1 MCVFKMNTIQTL
13 FFVILCILAFFICI
27 DLFLL
32 IFQLL
37 KKKNRTFAEMMDEK
51 KSNRVSLVID
61 VRRKIVEIYYV
72 YETNNKTKTLN
83 YDEFTYS
90 LDSENLKKLT
100 EWLQFIQNNSE
111 YGNYRRIELQ
121 MYDDTGNKRLYRC
134 SLQNYIP
141 ESNKYFI
148 MAQDITVSNQM
159 IKDYEKKLS
168 FYDTESFYEKIQT
181 LLKLT
186 LENELACIVTIRY
199 KEYEAIMKDFKDDFV
214 KLIDYEVLNRLEAI
228 LEEDMAICQSKEATF
243 HIFLGKIMSFAKLKQ
258 KLKKILQTC
267 SGNIVVGK
275 GNFNINFLAGAM
287 IIEENDPLNCL
298 EKSEIALNQS
308 LKRRFFN
315 DKIRFFDKELSIIE
329 KENVEKLSL
338 VKKIIDEWDFDLV
351 YHPILDVVTKKVSAY
366 HVYISLNKEMDLS
379 KEKFIAMAQEIG
391 ERKKYF
397 VGIFEKILQ
406 QDLQLPVFIVIPHSQ
421 ISRFCDAY
429 ASNEAF
435 HKIDLKV
442 MISFENLVVSETNLV
457 TMEKII
463 KGNKESN
470 QIQFGI
476 AISNFQN
483 PYLNEIIYTKLDYL
497 MIFEEVIDTSFDSTH
512 YQIAF
517 LTNQKIAEQ
526 YDLSII
532 GVGVNSL
539 YQYEKLFNI
548 HAKWIS
554 GPLFNEK
561 ISENQLM
568 DKHLLKQLN
577 EIENKNKK

>member
-51 KSNRVSLVID
+51 KSNRLSLVID
-61 VRRKIVEIYYV
+61 LSRKIVEIYYV

-121 MYDDTGNKRLYRC
+121 MYDDTRNKRLYRC

-186 LENELACIVTIRY
+186 LENEVACIVTSRY
-199 KEYEAIMKDFKDDFV
+199 KEYEAIMKDFKEDFV

-243 HIFLGKIMSFAKLKQ
+243 HNFLGKILSCGKLKQ
-258 KLKKILQTC
+258 KLKKIFQT
-267 SGNIVVGK
+267 
-275 GNFNINFLAGAM
+275 
-287 IIEENDPLNCL
+287 
-298 EKSEIALNQS
+298 
-308 LKRRFFN
+308 
-315 DKIRFFDKELSIIE
+315 
-329 KENVEKLSL
+329 
-338 VKKIIDEWDFDLV
+338 
-351 YHPILDVVTKKVSAY
+351 
-366 HVYISLNKEMDLS
+366 
-379 KEKFIAMAQEIG
+379 
-391 ERKKYF
+391 
-397 VGIFEKILQ
+397 
-406 QDLQLPVFIVIPHSQ
+406 
-421 ISRFCDAY
+421 
-429 ASNEAF
+429 
-435 HKIDLKV
+435 
-442 MISFENLVVSETNLV
+442 
-457 TMEKII
+457 
-463 KGNKESN
+463 
-470 QIQFGI
+470 
-476 AISNFQN
+476 
-483 PYLNEIIYTKLDYL
+483 
-497 MIFEEVIDTSFDSTH
+497 
-512 YQIAF
+512 
-517 LTNQKIAEQ
+517 
-526 YDLSII
+526 
-532 GVGVNSL
+532 
-539 YQYEKLFNI
+539 
-548 HAKWIS
+548 
-554 GPLFNEK
+554 
-561 ISENQLM
+561 
-568 DKHLLKQLN
+568 
-577 EIENKNKK
+577 